1 MSESAVLRRETTEP
15 AADRWS
21 INILIAM
28 KTSEFQ
34 QALELVER
42 LSLEDQEILLDLL
55 QKRLNQAKR
64 TKLSQDIKEVRQEFA
79 QGNVQFGSV
88 EEFLAEMDQ
97 P

>member
-1 MSESAVLRRETTEP
+1 
-15 AADRWS
+15 
-21 INILIAM
+21 M